1 MNISGLNKIEI
12 TWDRQVIQGHTMK
25 ARVNEPPL
33 IPPGKGIGY
42 MLGVGAKIVI

>member
-12 TWDRQVIQGHTMK
+12 TWDRQVIQGHMMK

-33 IPPGKGIGY
+33 IPPGNGIGY
-42 MLGVGAKIVI
+42 MLGVGAKIAI